1 MQRQPP
7 PPQFHTQRHAPAKRR
22 RSFQS
27 VWNSMPRL
35 AVDDGTTEHALA
47 ATLTVPRAR
56 FIVLTRASTTP
67 LWRPVCNELW
77 VITPM
82 HRGCCSRRHCRARSS
97 GARLETRRDL
107 VFQVTSWRHR
117 MTSLSANL
125 VASKER
131 HPDRI
136 ALRCDDLQFTY
147 TQFDDAAARVAT
159 LLEQAGIEPGD
170 RVGVMLPN
178 TPAFAIVFYG
188 IMYRGAVA
196 VPMNPLLKSREVSY
210 YLSNSGA
217 KALFATPAFGDEATA
232 GAAEVG
238 AQCWLVD
245 DAALMKLIADLPAQ
259 DSPVQRGDDDVAV
272 ILHTSGTTGKPKGAM
287 LTHGNLN
294 RNCDVSVRTLAET
307 GADDV
312 VMGCLPLFHVFGLT
326 CGLNATVLA
335 GGMLTL
341 IPRFDPRK
349 ALEVIERDAVTVF
362 EGVPT
367 MYSALLSV
375 ADEAKPG
382 ATSSLRICISG
393 GAAMPVQ
400 VLTDFEKAFGC
411 TVLEGYGLSES
422 SPAAAFNHPRRPRK
436 VGSIGTPIEGVQMRV
451 VDLDGVEVPQGD
463 VGEIQI
469 RGHNVMKGY
478 WNLPDATKAT
488 ITEDGWL
495 NTGDVGKVDE
505 DGYFYIVDRTKDMII
520 RGGYNVY
527 PREIEEVLYEH
538 PDVAEAAVIGI
549 PHNSLGEEVGA
560 AVALKKDAAVT
571 SDELRDYVKERV
583 AAYKYPRQVW
593 LVGPLPKGPTGKV
606 LKRDITVPT
615 TESTG

>member
-1 MQRQPP
+1 
-7 PPQFHTQRHAPAKRR
+7 
-22 RSFQS
+22 
-27 VWNSMPRL
+27 
-35 AVDDGTTEHALA
+35 
-47 ATLTVPRAR
+47 
-56 FIVLTRASTTP
+56 
-67 LWRPVCNELW
+67 
-77 VITPM
+77 
-82 HRGCCSRRHCRARSS
+82 
-97 GARLETRRDL
+97 
-107 VFQVTSWRHR
+107 
-117 MTSLSANL
+117 MTALSANL
-125 VASKER
+125 VASKNR
-131 HPDRI
+131 DPNRV
-136 ALRCDDLQFTY
+136 ALRCDDLQITY
-147 TQFDDAAARVAT
+147 SQFDAAAARVAT

-178 TPAFAIVFYG
+178 TPAFAIAFYG

-196 VPMNPLLKSREVSY
+196 VPMNPLLKSREVAF

-217 KALFATPAFGDEATA
+217 KAMFAAPAFGDQATA

-238 AQCWLVD
+238 ARCWLVD
-245 DAALMKLIADLPAQ
+245 DPGLAKLVADLPAQ
-259 DSPVQRGDDDVAV
+259 DAPVQRGADDVAV

-287 LTHGNLN
+287 LTHGGLG
-294 RNCDVSVRTLAET
+294 RNAEVCVRTLAET
-307 GADDV
+307 GRDDV

-326 CGLNATVLA
+326 CGLNGSVLA
-335 GGMLTL
+335 GAMMTL

-375 ADEAKPG
+375 ADEAKPE
-382 ATSSLRICISG
+382 ATRSLRICISG

-422 SPAAAFNHPRRPRK
+422 SPAAAFNHPHRERK
-436 VGSIGTPIEGVQMRV
+436 VGSIGTPIEGVEMRV
-451 VDLDGVEVPQGD
+451 VDLDGVPVPQGEA
-463 VGEIQI
+463 GEIQI

-488 ITEDGWL
+488 ITADGWL

-505 DGYFYIVDRTKDMII
+505 DGYFYIVDRTKDLII

-538 PDVAEAAVIGI
+538 PAVAEAAVIGI
-549 PHNSLGEEVGA
+549 PHDSLGEEVGA
-560 AVALKKDAAVT
+560 AVALKKDAAA
-571 SDELRDYVKERV
+571 SAEELRDYVKERV
-583 AAYKYPRQVW
+583 AAYKYPRKVW
-593 LVGPLPKGPTGKV
+593 LVDALPKGPTGKV
-606 LKRDITVPT
+606 QKRDITVPT
-615 TESTG
+615 TESTR